1 MSLLLCSWF
10 VIICHYLF
18 DMPQIWI
25 FCIYDII
32 RQRCR
37 RKMVKTLQFHLQ
49 RLPVGRDNVSHVWRV
64 PLWRWLRG
72 RCQQKRVSPAGIT
85 WNPDTD
91 EPHNPSGVVSID
103 GIIAYI
109 ENRDGNTPV
118 KFHQADTLS
127 RAFKLLHSYGL
138 HIGIFRADCGSYSE
152 DIGTP
157 PLHHNQWLGQ
167 WREERYRN
175 VQQAWG
181 ERARLRPSQQ
191 WLRMEASAMLLLERE
206 HRVHDADS
214 LLHEFLLVFH
224 KSRVIR
230 IHQLVS
236 YVKSQEV
243 WRLCLLI

>member
-1 MSLLLCSWF
+1 MLAYVRKFTYLSAAKKSNKEYLTYGKGKHKIWENHSFRRNLFCKQGFLCTFTWQSHQRHSW
-10 VIICHYLF
+10 CSQL
-18 DMPQIWI
+18 
-25 FCIYDII
+25 
-32 RQRCR
+32 
-37 RKMVKTLQFHLQ
+37 HLQ
-49 RLPVGRDNVSHVWRV
+49 RLPVGRDNVSYVWRV

-91 EPHNPSGVVSID
+91 EPHNPPGVVSID

-157 PLHHNQWLGQ
+157 T
-167 WREERYRN
+167 
-175 VQQAWG
+175 A
-181 ERARLRPSQQ
+181 
-191 WLRMEASAMLLLERE
+191 AS
-206 HRVHDADS
+206 
-214 LLHEFLLVFH
+214 
-224 KSRVIR
+224 
-230 IHQLVS
+230 
-236 YVKSQEV
+236 
-243 WRLCLLI
+243 